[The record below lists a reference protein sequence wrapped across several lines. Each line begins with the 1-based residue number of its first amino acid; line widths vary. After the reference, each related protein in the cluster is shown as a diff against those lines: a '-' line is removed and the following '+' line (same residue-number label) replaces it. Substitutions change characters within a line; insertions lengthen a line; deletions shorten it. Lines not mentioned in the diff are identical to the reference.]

1 MVYQMQKTKDGTL
14 HFNLEQRK
22 KLRELA
28 VYYMKNKDKMSI
40 KQCNRILSY
49 FLKIKRLDYMHRGLK
64 SWLVLDVTDTTED
77 YSNSKEYKLNEIKS
91 IKAQGETNCLANV
104 VSYTWLI
111 SYAISVVICALI
123 PIVFVILI
131 IYAIFS

>member
-1 MVYQMQKTKDGTL
+1 
-14 HFNLEQRK
+14 
-22 KLRELA
+22 
-28 VYYMKNKDKMSI
+28 
-40 KQCNRILSY
+40 
-49 FLKIKRLDYMHRGLK
+49 MHRGLN

-77 YSNSKEYKLNEIKS
+77 YLNSKEYKLNEIKS
-91 IKAQGETNCLANV
+91 IKAQGKTKCLANV

-111 SYAISVVICALI
+111 SYAISVVICAFL